1 MLSKDFDA
9 QKNGILPSDIIY
21 GGTSLY
27 WWTCE
32 NGHSYQETIH
42 NKKRGYGC
50 PICSN
55 HRLLRGYNDLKTV
68 NPALAAEF
76 DVSKNNGS
84 VPEEYFP
91 KSGKKVWW
99 LCSKCGHSWAAQIIK
114 RTNGQGCPICRKNK
128 SSSK

>member
-1 MLSKDFDA
+1 MYYELITVQQFCTLT
-9 QKNGILPSDIIY
+9 QK
-21 GGTSLY
+21 SLIS
-27 WWTCE
+27 
-32 NGHSYQETIH
+32 GAFRVFS
-42 NKKRGYGC
+42 
-50 PICSN
+50 
-55 HRLLRGYNDLKTV
+55 NDLKTV

-114 RTNGQGCPICRKNK
+114 RTNGQGDLHGTYRRGGWCVATGAWCRFDR
-128 SSSK
+128 SRGRTGPPRGGRCHTWVRH